1 MATSSSMDFP
11 KNNYASKVAQ
21 SKIEEP
27 TFFAVPG
34 PPGPIGP
41 PGPQGPKGLDGS
53 DGKDG
58 KIGPKGPPGKDGQA
72 FSNVYGQNAGWVE
85 YVNEKIKSFPIGA
98 SRGEDGWVDLFI
110 LPSDKT
116 IDKFLPEGSVD
127 LYNSETR
134 RLNFRG
140 LKLGS
145 QIEITY
151 TFDVTTFGSNTEVW
165 FKTLFP
171 STENNITTFVA
182 ILKYEHT
189 YELTATHKIFLK
201 TDADKSSGAI
211 PQIRTD
217 TEGLAKI
224 KSISISVY

>member
-11 KNNYASKVAQ
+11 KSNYASKVAQ
-21 SKIEEP
+21 SKVEEP

-34 PPGPIGP
+34 PAGPVGP
-41 PGPQGPKGLDGS
+41 PGPQGLRGI

-58 KIGPKGPPGKDGQA
+58 KDGRPGSPGPAGKDGKSISSVYNQ
-72 FSNVYGQNAGWVE
+72 NVGWAE
-85 YVNEKIKSFPIGA
+85 YINQKVKSFPVGA

-110 LPSDKT
+110 SSSDDSMT
-116 IDKFLPEGSVD
+116 KFLPEESVE

-140 LKLGS
+140 LKVGS

-151 TFDVTTFGSNTEVW
+151 NFDVTTFGSNTEVW
-165 FKTLFP
+165 FRTLFP
-171 STENNITTFVA
+171 STGNNATNFVA

-189 YELTATHKIFLK
+189 YELTVTQKLFLK
-201 TDADKSSGAI
+201 NEIDKGSGAI

-217 TEGLAKI
+217 GEGLAKI
-224 KSISISVY
+224 KSIYVSVY